1 MRERKVW
8 KLFSL
13 LRSTEKL
20 DFQKWLLLEYGDKQ
34 QYVQK
39 LYACLLNQPSA
50 PNVQEVWEALYL
62 SDPYDDARMRK
73 LCRDLCSQLESF
85 LAYQNIKSDRRG
97 LELALLREL
106 NQREASEL
114 FLKTSRKIKRS
125 LNGVKGKDA
134 AYFRYCFE
142 LELEIQRYLSK
153 YVRSDLQKE
162 KLFPNQ
168 YGQMM
173 NSFDSWWAEEKL
185 ELALGKINRKS
196 REKIQA
202 QELLLDELL
211 EKLRQDTYWQ
221 SNDRIQ
227 VYVQVYR
234 LLSGKDKQG
243 VGILLGRIRK
253 TDDQWTQ
260 EELSNFLTS
269 LINANIRKL
278 NQLGEE
284 ETAIELFSLFE
295 WGISSRLFFID
306 NNLPEV
312 IYKNL
317 LTICLKV
324 KKFDK
329 ALNYLETLKELL
341 PENRQE
347 ECYRFNLG
355 RYYFAKGAFKEVISC
370 LAGQKFSNVFDE
382 IDARIHL
389 LQAQYEIEYEDP
401 DWIARQIQTL
411 ARFVRNQN
419 IPQQFKVGMG
429 NGFRLFRKLVLAYTP
444 YEHEQVLKLIQQTR
458 PLNKAKWLEE
468 KAKLRSKKRPES
480 YPAS

>member
-20 DFQKWLLLEYGDKQ
+20 DFQKWLLLEYGEKQ

-39 LYACLLNQPSA
+39 LYACLLKQSSA
-50 PNVQEVWEALYL
+50 PSMQKVWEALYHD
-62 SDPYDDARMRK
+62 DPYDDARLRK
-73 LCRDLCSQLESF
+73 LCRDLSIQLESF
-85 LAYQNIKSDRRG
+85 LAYSNFKADQRAQEI
-97 LELALLREL
+97 ALLREL

-114 FLKTSRKIKRS
+114 FLKSSRKLKRTAA
-125 LNGVKGKDA
+125 GVKSKDA
-134 AYFRYCFE
+134 AFYRYCFE

-153 YVRSDLQKE
+153 YVRSALQRE

-173 NSFDSWWAEEKL
+173 DSFDSWWAEEKL
-185 ELALGKINRKS
+185 ELTLGKINMKKQ
-196 REKIQA
+196 ETIQA

-211 EKLRQDTYWQ
+211 EKLRKEAYWQ
-221 SNDRIQ
+221 ENDRIQ
-227 VYVQVYR
+227 VYVRVYR

-243 VGILLGRIRK
+243 VGILLDRIRN
-253 TDDQWTQ
+253 TRDQWTQ
-260 EELSNFLTS
+260 EELRNFLTS
-269 LINANIRKL
+269 LINAHIRKL

-284 ETAIELFSLFE
+284 ATAIELFSLFE

-324 KKFDK
+324 RKFDK
-329 ALNYLETLKELL
+329 ALHYLESLKELL
-341 PENRQE
+341 PESRKE

-411 ARFVRNQN
+411 ARFVRKQD
-419 IPQQFKVGMG
+419 IPQQFKTGMG

-444 YEHEQVLKLIQQTR
+444 YEHEQVLKLIAQTR
-458 PLNKAKWLEE
+458 PLNKAQWLEE
-468 KAKLRSKKRPES
+468 KALLKSKKRPES

>member
-1 MRERKVW
+1 M
-8 KLFSL
+8 
-13 LRSTEKL
+13 
-20 DFQKWLLLEYGDKQ
+20 
-34 QYVQK
+34 
-39 LYACLLNQPSA
+39 
-50 PNVQEVWEALYL
+50 QEVWEVLYL
-62 SDPYDDARMRK
+62 SDPYDDARLRK

-85 LAYQNIKSDRRG
+85 LAYQNFKTDRRG
-97 LELALLREL
+97 LEIALLKEL
-106 NQREASEL
+106 NHREASDL

-125 LNGVKGKDA
+125 AARVKGKDA
-134 AYFRYCFE
+134 AYYRYCFE

-153 YVRSDLQKE
+153 YVRSILERE

-173 NSFDSWWAEEKL
+173 DSFDSWWAEEKL
-185 ELALGKINRKS
+185 ELALGKINMKQQ
-196 REKIQA
+196 EKIQA

-211 EKLRQDTYWQ
+211 EKLREETYWQ
-221 SNDRIQ
+221 TNDRIQ

-234 LLSGKDKQG
+234 LLSGKVKDG
-243 VGILLGRIRK
+243 LEILLDRIRK
-253 TDDQWTQ
+253 TEGQWTQ
-260 EELSNFLTS
+260 EELRNFLTS
-269 LINANIRKL
+269 LINANIRNL

-284 ETAIELFSLFE
+284 KTALELFTLFE

-317 LTICLKV
+317 LTICIKV

-329 ALNYLETLKELL
+329 ALNYLESLKELL
-341 PENRQE
+341 PEKRQE

-389 LQAQYEIEYEDP
+389 LQAQYETEYEEP

-444 YEHEQVLKLIQQTR
+444 YEHEQVLNLIQKTR
-458 PLNKAKWLEE
+458 PLNQAKWLEE
-468 KAKLRSKKRPES
+468 KARIRSKKRPES
-480 YPAS
+480 NPAS